1 MQYLRFYNLLTIN
14 TLQRHKNII
23 NQTQKNRTILL
34 CYVSRNR
41 LFRERANIIITF
53 HKMEKGNITK
63 SNIHFTIRHKSI
75 KNAKN
80 NL

>member
-1 MQYLRFYNLLTIN
+1 MQYLCFYNLLTIN

-41 LFRERANIIITF
+41 LFRARANIIITF
-53 HKMEKGNITK
+53 HKMEKEK
-63 SNIHFTIRHKSI
+63 HHK
-75 KNAKN
+75 KQHPLYNKTQKYKECKK
-80 NL
+80 